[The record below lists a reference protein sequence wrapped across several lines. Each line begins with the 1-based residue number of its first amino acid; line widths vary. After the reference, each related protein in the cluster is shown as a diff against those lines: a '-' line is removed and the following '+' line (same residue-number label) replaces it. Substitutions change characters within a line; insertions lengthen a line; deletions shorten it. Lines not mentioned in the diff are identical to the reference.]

1 MNSVENKKV
10 DNVKSTAEIKAIVTL
25 SDGRVIEAQFLAE
38 GSATCNIENQFFDY
52 GMLEMVDADV
62 ENIQPLA
69 SNEFL
74 EDGIEND
81 MPDLH
86 IVQIIKVVKN
96 ITEWSFDI
104 SALKKITSSPP
115 RGGLFVAKIFCNSS
129 M

>member
-10 DNVKSTAEIKAIVTL
+10 DNVEATAEIKAIVTL

-38 GSATCNIENQFFDY
+38 GSANCNIENQFFNY
-52 GMLEMVDADV
+52 GMIELVDADV

-96 ITEWSFDI
+96 VTDWSFDI
-104 SALKKITSSPP
+104 
-115 RGGLFVAKIFCNSS
+115 
-129 M
+129 

>member
-10 DNVKSTAEIKAIVTL
+10 DNVKATSEIKAIVTL

-86 IVQIIKVVKN
+86 IVQISKVVKN
-96 ITEWSFDI
+96 RTEWSFDI
-104 SALKKITSSPP
+104 
-115 RGGLFVAKIFCNSS
+115 
-129 M
+129 